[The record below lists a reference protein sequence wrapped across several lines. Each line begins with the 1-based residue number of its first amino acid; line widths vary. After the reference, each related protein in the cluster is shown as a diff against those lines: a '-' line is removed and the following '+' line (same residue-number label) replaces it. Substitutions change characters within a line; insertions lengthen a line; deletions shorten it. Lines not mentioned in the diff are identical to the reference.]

1 MQPPEARPDPSLLTR
16 IASGL
21 IGFLLLFVVLWE
33 GRVVML
39 LALVFIL
46 VLGSLELRQMLR
58 NRGIELNMTILI
70 GGGLVMLLFSLP
82 QLHDI
87 YPGVPWREI
96 ALGLVVIGA
105 FSSELIVGAN
115 IQRFAYSLMAFLYLP
130 WMLGFFLLLRHSPD
144 GNIGLWLLMLPLL
157 SSMSNDVGAY
167 FVGRYLG
174 RRKLAPTISPGKTVE
189 GSIGGIATSF
199 LLLFLFTYVIRS
211 AYPES
216 PFALFRPVEIFVINL
231 ILSFAAQLGDL
242 TESMLKRFCG
252 VKDSGHFLP
261 GHGGLLDRLDSHLF
275 TVPLTYYLLTIF
287 LE

>member
-1 MQPPEARPDPSLLTR
+1 MPARIGS
-16 IASGL
+16 SL
-21 IGFLLLFVVLWE
+21 IGALVLFVVLWE
-33 GRVVML
+33 GRIFMF
-39 LALVFIL
+39 LALVLML
-46 VLGSLELRQMLR
+46 VVGSLELRQMLR
-58 NRGIELNMTILI
+58 NRGIELNMTFLI

-82 QLHDI
+82 QLHVI

-144 GNIGLWLLMLPLL
+144 GYIGLWILMLPLL
-157 SSMSNDVGAY
+157 TSFSNDIGGY
-167 FVGRYLG
+167 FVGRFLG
-174 RRKLAPTISPGKTVE
+174 RRKLAPTISPSKTVE

-199 LLLFLFTYVIRS
+199 LLLFLFTYIIRS

-216 PFALFRPVEIFVINL
+216 PFALFRPVEIFIVNL
-231 ILSFAAQLGDL
+231 VLSFAAQLGDL

-252 VKDSGHFLP
+252 VKDSGYFLP

-287 LE
+287 I

>member
-1 MQPPEARPDPSLLTR
+1 MQPPEPRPDPSLPTR
-16 IASGL
+16 IASSL
-21 IGFLLLFVVLWE
+21 IGVLVLFAVIWE
-33 GRVVML
+33 GRIFL
-39 LALVFIL
+39 FLALVFIL
-46 VLGSLELRQMLR
+46 VLGSLELRYMLR
-58 NRGIELNMTILI
+58 NKGIELNMAFLI

-82 QLHDI
+82 QLQDI

-96 ALGLVVIGA
+96 ALGLVLIGA
-105 FSSELIVGAN
+105 FSSELIAGAN

-130 WMLGFFLLLRHSPD
+130 WTLGFFLLLRHSPD
-144 GNIGLWLLMLPLL
+144 ENIGTWILILPLL
-157 SSMSNDVGAY
+157 CSFSNDVGAY

-199 LLLFLFTYVIRS
+199 LLLFLFTTIVRS

-216 PFALFRPVEIFVINL
+216 PFALFRPVEIFIVNL
-231 ILSFAAQLGDL
+231 VLSFAAQLGDL

-287 LE
+287 I

>member
-1 MQPPEARPDPSLLTR
+1 MQPPKHRPDSSLPTR
-16 IASGL
+16 IVSSL
-21 IGFLLLFVVLWE
+21 IGVLVLFAVIWE
-33 GRVVML
+33 GRVFL
-39 LALVFIL
+39 FLALVFIL
-46 VLGSLELRQMLR
+46 VLGSFELRYMLR
-58 NRGIELNMTILI
+58 NKGIELNMAFLI

-96 ALGLVVIGA
+96 ALGLVLIGA

-130 WMLGFFLLLRHSPD
+130 WTLGFFLLLRHSPD
-144 GNIGLWLLMLPLL
+144 GNVGLWVLALPLIT
-157 SSMSNDVGAY
+157 SFANDIGGY

-199 LLLFLFTYVIRS
+199 LLLLLFTTIVRS

-216 PFALFRPVEIFVINL
+216 PFALFRPVEIFIVNL
-231 ILSFAAQLGDL
+231 VLSFAAQLGDL

-287 LE
+287 I

>member
-1 MQPPEARPDPSLLTR
+1 MQRPEARPDPSLPTR
-16 IASGL
+16 IASSL
-21 IGFLLLFVVLWE
+21 IGVLVLFGVIWE
-33 GRVVML
+33 GRILLL

-46 VLGSLELRQMLR
+46 VLGSLELRYMLR
-58 NRGIELNMTILI
+58 NKGIELNMTFLI
-70 GGGLVMLLFSLP
+70 GGGLIMLLFSLP
-82 QLHDI
+82 QLQDF

-96 ALGLVVIGA
+96 ALGLVLIGA
-105 FSSELIVGAN
+105 FSSELISGAN

-130 WMLGFFLLLRHSPD
+130 WTLGFFLLLRHSPD
-144 GNIGLWLLMLPLL
+144 GGVGIWILVLPLL
-157 SSMSNDVGAY
+157 CSFSNDVGGY

-199 LLLFLFTYVIRS
+199 LLLFLFTTIVRS

-216 PFALFRPVEIFVINL
+216 PFALFRPVEIFIVNL
-231 ILSFAAQLGDL
+231 VLSFAAQLGDL

-287 LE
+287 I